1 MATVTASHR
10 YRRVVRIVV
19 VSVAAVAF
27 VIVTMM
33 WLMGFF
39 HPKITGVPAAAVGRP
54 VGNAEVVPVERIR
67 LPVAESAVGTVR
79 PVYES
84 AVASKIMAK
93 VVAVNV
99 KAGDRVSEGDVL
111 VRLDD
116 ADLKARQQQALA
128 AVAAAKAARDQAT
141 IELDRVAK
149 LFQQNAASKIEYE
162 RAETTLK
169 SAEAELQRAEQTLN
183 EADAVL
189 SYATIQATMDALVV
203 DKRVD
208 VGDTVAPGQVLLNCY
223 DPTRM
228 QMVASVRESLTR
240 RLKVG
245 QSIEVTIDALGHP
258 CEGQISEIVP
268 QAESASRT
276 FLVKVTGPCP
286 PGVYAG
292 MFGRLTIPLDEEDVL
307 VIPRTAVRMIGQLNV
322 VDVVEG
328 KTLQRRVIQPGRT
341 LDGKIE
347 VLSGLREGEQIALS
361 AASSNGLTQSRPNA

>member
-1 MATVTASHR
+1 MATASDSRR
-10 YRRVVRIVV
+10 YWHVARIIIT
-19 VSVAAVAF
+19 SIAAVAF

-33 WLMGFF
+33 WLMGYF
-39 HPKITGVPAAAVGRP
+39 HPKLIAMPTDAAGRP
-54 VGNAEVVPVERIR
+54 VGNARVVQVEKIR
-67 LPVAESAVGTVR
+67 RPVAESAVGTVR
-79 PVYES
+79 PVHES

-99 KAGDRVSEGDVL
+99 KAGDRVSKGAVL
-111 VRLDD
+111 VKLDD

-141 IELDRVAK
+141 IEFDRVKK
-149 LFQQNAASKIEYE
+149 LLDQNAASKIEYD
-162 RAETTLK
+162 RAETGLK
-169 SAEAELQRAEQTLN
+169 SAEAQLQKAEQTLN
-183 EADAVL
+183 EAETVL
-189 SYATIQATMDALVV
+189 SYATIHAAMDALVV

-208 VGDTVAPGQVLLNCY
+208 VGDTVAPGQVLLNLY
-223 DPTRM
+223 DPARM

-245 QSIEVTIDALGHP
+245 QNIEVTIDALGHP

-292 MFGRLTIPLDEEDVL
+292 MFGRLTIPLDEEEIL
-307 VIPRTAVRMIGQLNV
+307 VIPQAAVRMVGQLNV
-322 VDVVEG
+322 VDVVDG
-328 KTLQRRVIQPGRT
+328 TTLQRRVIQPGRT
-341 LDGKIE
+341 LNGRME
-347 VLSGLREGEQIALS
+347 VLSGLREGEQIALIE
-361 AASSNGLTQSRPNA
+361 ASGDESTQSRPNA

>member
-33 WLMGFF
+33 WLMGLF
-39 HPKITGVPAAAVGRP
+39 HPKITGAPAAAVGRP
-54 VGNAEVVPVERIR
+54 VGNAEVVQVERIR
-67 LPVAESAVGTVR
+67 LPVAESAVGSVR

-99 KAGDRVSEGDVL
+99 KAGDRVSKGDVL

-116 ADLKARQQQALA
+116 ADLRARQQQALA
-128 AVAAAKAARDQAT
+128 AVAAAKAARDQAI

-149 LFQQNAASKIEYE
+149 LLQQNAASKIEHD

-240 RLKVG
+240 RLQVG
-245 QSIEVTIDALGHP
+245 QNIEVTIDALGHP

-268 QAESASRT
+268 EAESASRT

-307 VIPRTAVRMIGQLNV
+307 VIPRAAIRMIGQLSV
-322 VDVVEG
+322 VDVVDGE
-328 KTLQRRVIQPGRT
+328 TLQRRVIQPGRT
-341 LDGKIE
+341 LNGKIE
-347 VLSGLREGEQIALS
+347 ILSGLREGEQIALT
-361 AASSNGLTQSRPNA
+361 AVSSNELTQSRPNQ